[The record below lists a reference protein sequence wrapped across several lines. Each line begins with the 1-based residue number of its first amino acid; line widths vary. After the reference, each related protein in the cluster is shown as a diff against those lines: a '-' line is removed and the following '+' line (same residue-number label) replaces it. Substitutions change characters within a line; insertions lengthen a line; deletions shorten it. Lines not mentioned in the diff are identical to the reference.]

1 MDQQFIIDALDE
13 EILSDDDF
21 SNSDLDS
28 DIVVESEHDTCT
40 DESGLSCDE
49 NESSDQNYLGKDGTK
64 WKAQMPPSNSRT
76 RSHNL
81 VTHLPGVKG
90 VAKNSK
96 TIIDSWQLFFP
107 DEVISEIVN
116 FTNIKIQKIREHYS
130 RVRDAKDTDI
140 IEMKAIIGL
149 LYLSGS
155 LRSSHQNLC
164 DLWRTDGLGVDY
176 FHATMN
182 IRRFRFILQ
191 CLRFDDVNSRNTR
204 IKTDRLAPVRNIFDG
219 FVDRCQKYYTVGEY
233 VTVDEM
239 LESFR
244 GKCRFRQYIAN
255 KPAKYGIKIFSLVDS
270 RTFYTLNME
279 IYCGQQEEG
288 PYKVVN
294 SGKEIVLRLIKPIS
308 KTGRNVTCDNWFTSV
323 PLATELLKK
332 HRITM
337 VGTIRKNK
345 REIPPNFCNTRGKII
360 QSNMFGFTKDMTLV
374 SHVPKKSKIVLL
386 LSTMHHDNAIDSN
399 LNKPEI
405 ITFYNMTKGGV
416 DVVDDLKDYSV
427 ARISRRWPLTIFYSL
442 LNIAGINSQLI
453 YKANNNCNINR
464 REFLQTLGKQLT
476 MGYLQQR
483 INIKTLPIEVK
494 RKIAS
499 ILREKY
505 IEQPNA
511 GPTREGRCYYCDRKK
526 NRKTKNAM

>member
-40 DESGLSCDE
+40 EESGLSSDE
-49 NESSDQNYLGKDGTK
+49 NESSDQNYVGKDGTK
-64 WKAQMPPSNSRT
+64 WKAQLPPSNSRT

-116 FTNIKIQKIREHYS
+116 FTNIKIQKIREHFA

-140 IEMKAIIGL
+140 IEMKAIIGS

-155 LRSSHQNLC
+155 LRSSHQNVC
-164 DLWRTDGLGVDY
+164 DLWRTDGL
-176 FHATMN
+176 
-182 IRRFRFILQ
+182 
-191 CLRFDDVNSRNTR
+191 
-204 IKTDRLAPVRNIFDG
+204 
-219 FVDRCQKYYTVGEY
+219 VGEY

-279 IYCGQQEEG
+279 IYCGQQEER

-332 HRITM
+332 YRITM

-345 REIPPNFCNTRGKII
+345 REIPPNFCHTRGKII

-416 DVVDDLKDYSV
+416 DVVDELKGNCSV
-427 ARISRRWPLTIFYSL
+427 ARISHRWPLTIFYSL
-442 LNIAGINSQLI
+442 LNIAGIHSQLI
-453 YKANNNCNINR
+453 YKVNNNCNINR
-464 REFLQTLGKQLT
+464 REFLQILGKQLT

-483 INIKTLPIEVK
+483 TNIKTLPIEVK

-499 ILREKY
+499 ILGEKY
-505 IEQPNA
+505 IEQSNA
-511 GPTREGRCYYCDRKK
+511 GPTREGRCYHCDRKK
-526 NRKTKNAM
+526 NRKTKTQCKNCENYICKEHTVTYCQKCCEDAQHSSDNSEY